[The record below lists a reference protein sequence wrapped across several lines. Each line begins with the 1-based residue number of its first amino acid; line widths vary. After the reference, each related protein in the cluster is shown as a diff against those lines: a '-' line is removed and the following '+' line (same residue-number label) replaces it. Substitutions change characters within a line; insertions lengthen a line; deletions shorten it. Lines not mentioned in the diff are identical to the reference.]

1 MTTRRTLLGAI
12 ALAAIP
18 FPSLAAG
25 DPLGEAIA
33 AVTSG
38 REPLEGGIVLSG
50 PTLAE
55 NGAQVPVTVKVD
67 SPQTPA
73 LWVRAIHLFAT
84 RNPTPG
90 VATFRLSPAVARAE
104 VTTRIRLAEDQ
115 TVIAIAELS
124 DGTLRRA
131 AAMIRVSTGGCV

>member
-1 MTTRRTLLGAI
+1 MTRRRDLVGAI
-12 ALAAIP
+12 AFAAIP
-18 FPSLAAG
+18 FSSLAAS
-25 DPLGEAIA
+25 DALAEAIA
-33 AVTSG
+33 AATGG
-38 REPLEGGIVLSG
+38 REPAEGGIVLSG
-50 PTLAE
+50 PAVAE
-55 NGAQVPVTVKVD
+55 NGNQVPVTVAVE

-90 VATFRLSPAVARAE
+90 IVTFRLSPAVPRAE

-115 TVIAIAELS
+115 MVIAIAELS

-131 AAMIRVSTGGCV
+131 VASIRVSTGGCV